1 MRNTSGCS
9 CRNIS
14 DICDTQKLRNIIA
27 HYGIKAQ
34 CYKAIEELEELNAEL
49 EATLDGDIII
59 PTPSIVDE
67 IADVLVMASQLR
79 EIFGAEAVDERIEF
93 KLNRTI
99 KRMS

>member
-1 MRNTSGCS
+1 MSDASGCS

-14 DICDTQKLRNIIA
+14 DICDTERLQRIIA

-99 KRMS
+99 NRMS